1 MLGSVDE
8 RRAID
13 AAFVRAAE
21 YGLYALF
28 TKLPDKLLFGGRH
41 SPYGEDGTPQR
52 IERMRIGLENGCI
65 AGDALLDRLSAE
77 SGAEPAGFDGG
88 ADAPVIIVED
98 TVHQSVKLLSGV
110 LSPYFFDADIEELQ
124 HRVQLADR
132 MVTVAFYDG
141 PCRTAKPCRKVV
153 LWIFDLAKR

>member
-1 MLGSVDE
+1 
-8 RRAID
+8 
-13 AAFVRAAE
+13 
-21 YGLYALF
+21 
-28 TKLPDKLLFGGRH
+28 
-41 SPYGEDGTPQR
+41 
-52 IERMRIGLENGCI
+52 MRIGLENCRI

-110 LSPYFFDADIEELQ
+110 LSPCFFDADIEELQ
-124 HRVQLADR
+124 HRVQLAER
-132 MVTVAFYDG
+132 MVAVAFDDG

-153 LWIFDLAKR
+153 RGIFDLAKR